1 MTKKCLLVFNPISG
15 NDSIT
20 ETELLEL
27 TELKMPDFSV
37 ELWKT
42 TGENDSEKL
51 TMKFE
56 ETLPDLV
63 LIGGGDGTVKLV
75 ANTLHGKNVPLCILP
90 LGSANGLAKC
100 MEIND
105 LVDSWEAIRNFNPQA
120 IDAIYIN
127 EELCLHL
134 ADFGMNAN
142 LIKKFEEEESRGMFG
157 YVKNS
162 FSEIFGTEAMKF
174 QLKVGEMV
182 IDIKAKMIV
191 LANGDQYGT
200 GAIVNCRGE
209 MGDGKFEVIS
219 FNPETAEDYLR
230 MTMAFFKGDLD
241 QIEGVQIWSVEEC
254 QLLNPEG
261 AEFQIDGEMMGC
273 PESITAKIEKHAFQF
288 LTGKSFASCRT
299 S

>member
-1 MTKKCLLVFNPISG
+1 MTRKCLLVFNPISG

-20 ETELLEL
+20 EAELLEL
-27 TELKMPDFSV
+27 AEVKLPDFFF

-42 TGENDSEKL
+42 TGEKDDEKL
-51 TMKFE
+51 IKKFE
-56 ETLPDLV
+56 ELLPDLV

-105 LVDSWEAIRNFNPQA
+105 LVDSWEAIHDFNPQA

-127 EELCLHL
+127 GELCLHL

-162 FSEIFGTEAMKF
+162 FSEIFGAEEARF
-174 QLKVGEMV
+174 QLVLETEV
-182 IDIKAKMIV
+182 IEIKAKMIV
-191 LANGDQYGT
+191 LANGDRYGT
-200 GAIVNCRGE
+200 GAIVNCRGK

-219 FNPETAEDYLR
+219 INPQSAEDYLK

-241 QIEGVQIWSVEEC
+241 QLESVQTWSVDSC
-254 QLLNPEG
+254 QLLNPTG
-261 AEFQIDGEMMGC
+261 AKFQIDGEIMGS

-288 LTGKSFASCRT
+288 LTGKSFKACHT